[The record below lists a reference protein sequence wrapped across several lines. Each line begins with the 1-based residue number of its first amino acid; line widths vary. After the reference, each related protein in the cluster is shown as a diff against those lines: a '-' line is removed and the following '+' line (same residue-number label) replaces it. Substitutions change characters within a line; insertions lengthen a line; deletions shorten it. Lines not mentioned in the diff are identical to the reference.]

1 MTAKPSPTVAVLGTG
16 TMGAPMARNLL
27 AAGLSVTVWDRT
39 PGRTRPL
46 IDLGASMA
54 RTPADAAGA
63 AGVVITMVSTPDAV
77 RSLALEAGVLDGLAE
92 GAVWAQMA
100 TIGLAATAELAALSA
115 ERRPDVAFVDA
126 PVSGTKGPAEAGKLL
141 ILASGPDRA
150 QPPLEP
156 VFAAIGGRTLWLGE
170 AGRGTRLKL
179 VLNAWLAFLMEG
191 VAETAALAD
200 RLGVTQAEFTDA
212 IHGGPLAA
220 GVAVAKL
227 AKIAAKD
234 FEPDFALQWAL
245 KDVGLALTAA
255 TAANDATADA
265 AATAAAAAK
274 ANDAD
279 ANDADADADA
289 TAANANADAND
300 AEDADAKDA
309 GKDTLPVLAAV
320 ARQWHSAVAAGL
332 GPLDVSA
339 ARLAL

>member
-16 TMGAPMARNLL
+16 TLGAPMARNLL
-27 AAGLSVTVWDRT
+27 AAGLPVTVWDRT

-46 IDLGASMA
+46 RDLGASMA

-100 TIGLAATAELAALSA
+100 TIGLAATTELAALTA

-141 ILASGPDRA
+141 ILASGPDSA
-150 QPPLEP
+150 QSPLEP

-200 RLGVTQAEFTDA
+200 RLGVSQDEFTDA
-212 IHGGPLAA
+212 IRGGPLAA
-220 GVAVAKL
+220 GVAMAKL
-227 AKIAAKD
+227 GKIAAKD
-234 FEPDFALQWAL
+234 FDPDFALQWAL

-255 TAANDATADA
+255 THT
-265 AATAAAAAK
+265 K
-274 ANDAD
+274 
-279 ANDADADADA
+279 
-289 TAANANADAND
+289 
-300 AEDADAKDA
+300 DADAKDA
-309 GKDTLPVLAAV
+309 DEDTLPVLAAV
-320 ARQWHSAVAAGL
+320 ARQWQSAAAAGL
-332 GPLDVSA
+332 GPLDVIA
-339 ARLAL
+339 ARLALKPPL